1 MEGPNGV
8 WTLSP
13 PSAGRTALSLPLD
26 DLRERPLDGRPFE
39 LVKNISHTAK
49 TSAVRPGRTAQGRH
63 APDNAWL
70 VRKTISCLIVLGGNK
85 PSEVARARRH
95 HPRAGGSAPRR
106 GPSHRSTKCR
116 SKAPQRARRRHA
128 QSRRSQQS
136 HLGFEVQR
144 YDAPTTACLVRIN
157 SNSIR
162 LR

>member
-1 MEGPNGV
+1 MLQITPGWSEKD
-8 WTLSP
+8 
-13 PSAGRTALSLPLD
+13 SL
-26 DLRERPLDGRPFE
+26 
-39 LVKNISHTAK
+39 
-49 TSAVRPGRTAQGRH
+49 
-63 APDNAWL
+63 
-70 VRKTISCLIVLGGNK
+70 LIVLGGNK

-95 HPRAGGSAPRR
+95 HPRGRRLRSAARSIPTAPPSAGAKR
-106 GPSHRSTKCR
+106 
-116 SKAPQRARRRHA
+116 PQRDRRRHA